1 MPSTSSRRQRRAP
14 RAAPSPDSRARR
26 PLGRSFAPAAAV
38 RPMLVPFAAAFG
50 LLVAAE
56 DGYLAWLLWGTRAW
70 YVVVAVVLGVVAVAG
85 AVLTL
90 LGRARGW
97 LILALASVVP
107 LLALLVLV
115 LLLGALGTGHD
126 TALALLLLV
135 GPVGCLIAALQQP
148 VRKWTTPAR
157 GRSPRRGNAP
167 DRGRRR
173 PGADR

>member
-1 MPSTSSRRQRRAP
+1 
-14 RAAPSPDSRARR
+14 
-26 PLGRSFAPAAAV
+26 
-38 RPMLVPFAAAFG
+38 MLVPFAAAFG

-70 YVVVAVVLGVVAVAG
+70 YVVVAIVLGVVAVAG

-97 LILALASVVP
+97 LVLALASVVP
-107 LLALLVLV
+107 LLAFLVLV
-115 LLLGALGTGHD
+115 LVLGALGTGHD
-126 TALALLLLV
+126 TALAVLLLV
-135 GPVGCLIAALQQP
+135 GPVGCLILALQRP
-148 VRKWTTPAR
+148 VREWTTPAR
-157 GRSPRRGNAP
+157 ATATTRSPRRGNVP